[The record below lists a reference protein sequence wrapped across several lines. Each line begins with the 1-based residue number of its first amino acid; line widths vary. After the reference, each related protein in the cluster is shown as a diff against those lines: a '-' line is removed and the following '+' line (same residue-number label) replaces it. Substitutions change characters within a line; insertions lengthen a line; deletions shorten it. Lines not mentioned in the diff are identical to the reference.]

1 MARFPSERYS
11 HNTVPNV
18 VPQMHSNHSADIL
31 RNAVPP
37 PASQS
42 FRDTNISP
50 YNEMQYLGN
59 SEMRMYAVD
68 ETLSR
73 MKLQGNPMM
82 GPTSDLQTF
91 IRYVLTY
98 Q

>member
-1 MARFPSERYS
+1 MLFPKC
-11 HNTVPNV
+11 TVIIPT
-18 VPQMHSNHSADIL
+18 DIL

-37 PASQS
+37 PATQS

-82 GPTSDLQTF
+82 GPASDLQTF
-91 IRYVLTY
+91 IR
-98 Q
+98 